1 MKLINVS
8 AEALRERP
16 VLEKVGGTTLRF
28 NACGVRYWLNDETGW
43 VQIDR
48 READAKFHIVA
59 EYQG

>member
-8 AEALRERP
+8 AAMLAERP
-16 VLEKVGGTTLRF
+16 LLETSGKTTLRF
-28 NACGVRYWLNDETGW
+28 NEHGVRYWLNDETGW

-48 READAKFHIVA
+48 REDDSKFRIVA